1 MSKNPDY
8 KIENVGIKATPRYS
22 IRLRG
27 FLLTLRN
34 LEVGQSFVTDVK
46 STERMVLSMA
56 GFLLD
61 RHYVT
66 NKQGMKGHKSRVGRI
81 A

>member
-1 MSKNPDY
+1 M
-8 KIENVGIKATPRYS
+8 
-22 IRLRG
+22 
-27 FLLTLRN
+27 TLRN